1 MDKKTAAIL
10 LASLLERIERDHAI
24 GAASSHE
31 RQALRLAVQAL
42 GGGDAP
48 AVATEPVHVPSAPA
62 PVVAESLGTPS
73 EPARIDLVLASVQ
86 REQQTPPD
94 VLMCLDFGTAMSK
107 AFASVFPD
115 QQLDLA
121 LGVAAGREGYALPS
135 SVFIADDGKAYFGFE
150 AIEMSQGLESS
161 GRERLD
167 SIKGWISLQQE
178 GSLDGEGNVLTKA
191 MNPSGVKLTQGD
203 LLRIYLAYFTDMAE
217 LALMPHVGESRYVKR
232 RYARPCWPD
241 SKAQWG
247 NQLMRRM
254 LAEAQ
259 VLADTFSGRWTGGIR
274 VAELKAAVEQIKK
287 LDQRPDYLIDEGV
300 PEPVAVAAG
309 AIADSE
315 NLRDA
320 FMVVDVGAGTTD
332 FGLFISTRKSD
343 ADEPRVFQNS
353 MSIQGLMQAGD
364 KVDGLL
370 RGFIAQKESIDPSD
384 NSGKLIL
391 ADLSRRI
398 RSLKEV
404 LFKTGELEYTLS
416 DDTVGRIR
424 LEDFLADG
432 KVIRFGQAVE
442 DGFKKA
448 LGAVDES
455 WLRWL
460 AMDGVRLHVVVTGG
474 SSPLPM
480 MQALGKGPIEVKG
493 HRIMRQSIDPKPYW
507 MEDMPDEL
515 LTVYPQLAVA
525 IGGAAEVM
533 PETNDAPLVFGGGVR
548 ATSYVAGKLHVG
560 GK

>member
-10 LASLLERIERDHAI
+10 LASLLERIERDQAI

-42 GGGDAP
+42 GGEDSPVSLSPPVHLPTAPTPIVADAP
-48 AVATEPVHVPSAPA
+48 TESPCIA
-62 PVVAESLGTPS
+62 
-73 EPARIDLVLASVQ
+73 LVLSSIQ
-86 REQQTPPD
+86 REERTAPD
-94 VLMCLDFGTAMSK
+94 ALMCLDFGTAMSK
-107 AFASVFPD
+107 AFASIFPD
-115 QQLDLA
+115 QHLDLA
-121 LGVAAGREGYALPS
+121 LGLAAGKEGYALPS
-135 SVFIADDGKAYFGFE
+135 SVFIADDYKAYFGFE
-150 AIEMSQGLESS
+150 AIEMSQGLENS

-178 GSLDGEGNVLTKA
+178 GSLDGDANVLSKA

-203 LLRIYLAYFTDMAE
+203 LLRIYLAYFTDVAE
-217 LALMPHVGESRYVKR
+217 HALKEHVAEPRYVKR

-247 NQLMRRM
+247 NSLMRRM

-259 VLADTFSGRWTGGIR
+259 VLADTFSGRWAGGIN
-274 VAELKAAVEQIKK
+274 VAELKVAVEQVKK
-287 LDQRPDYLIDEGV
+287 LEKRPDYLIDEGV

-315 NLRDA
+315 NMRDA

-332 FGLFISTRKSD
+332 FGLFISTRKSEE
-343 ADEPRVFQNS
+343 DEPRVFQNS
-353 MSIQGLMQAGD
+353 KSIQGLMQAGD

-370 RGFIAQKESIDPSD
+370 RGFIAHKESIDPSD

-404 LFKTGELEYTLS
+404 LFKTGTLEYTLS
-416 DDTVGRIR
+416 DDTVGKIM
-424 LEDFLADG
+424 LEDFLADP

-448 LGAVDES
+448 LGAIDES

-460 AMDGVRLHVVVTGG
+460 AMDGVRLHVVLTGG

-480 MQALGKGPIEVKG
+480 MQALGNGLIEVNG
-493 HRIMRQSIDPKPYW
+493 HRIMRQSVDPSPGW
-507 MEDMPDEL
+507 MDDMPDEL

-525 IGGAAEVM
+525 IGGAAETM

-548 ATSYVAGKLHVG
+548 APSYVAGNIHVG

>member
-1 MDKKTAAIL
+1 MDKKTAAVL
-10 LASLLERIERDHAI
+10 LASLLERIERDQAV
-24 GAASSHE
+24 GAASSQE

-42 GGGDAP
+42 GGED
-48 AVATEPVHVPSAPA
+48 VPSVSPPPA
-62 PVVAESLGTPS
+62 PPIVVAPPV
-73 EPARIDLVLASVQ
+73 EPPRIDLVLSSIE
-86 REQQTPPD
+86 REEKTTPD

-107 AFASVFPD
+107 AFASVFPN
-115 QQLDLA
+115 QHLDLA
-121 LGVAAGREGYALPS
+121 LGAAAGREGYALPS
-135 SVFIADDGKAYFGFE
+135 SIFIADDRKAYFGFE

-167 SIKGWISLQQE
+167 SIKSWISLQQE
-178 GSLDGEGNVLTKA
+178 GSLDGDAYILPKE
-191 MNPSGVKLTQGD
+191 MNPSDIKLTQGD
-203 LLRIYLAYFTDMAE
+203 LLRIYLAYFTDVAAQALKDHVAE
-217 LALMPHVGESRYVKR
+217 PRYVKR

-247 NQLMRRM
+247 TSLMRRT

-259 VLADTFSGRWTGGIR
+259 VLADTFSGRWTGGIN
-274 VAELKAAVEQIKK
+274 VAELKAAIEQIKK
-287 LDQRPDYLIDEGV
+287 LDKRPDYLIDEGV

-332 FGLFISTRKSD
+332 FGLFVSTKRP
-343 ADEPRVFQNS
+343 DEDEHRVFQNS
-353 MSIQGLMQAGD
+353 KSIQGLRMAGD
-364 KVDGLL
+364 TVDRLL
-370 RGFIAQKESIDPSD
+370 RGFIAEKESVDSSD

-404 LFKTGELEYTLS
+404 LFKTGSLEYTLS
-416 DDTVGRIR
+416 DDTVGKIM
-424 LEDFLADG
+424 LEDFLADP

-460 AMDGVRLHVVVTGG
+460 AMDGVRLRVVLTGG

-480 MQALGKGPIEVKG
+480 MQSLGKGVIEVNG
-493 HRIMRQSIDPKPYW
+493 HRIVRQSVDPSPSW
-507 MEDMPDEL
+507 MGDMPDEL

-525 IGGAAEVM
+525 IGGAAETM
-533 PETNDAPLVFGGGVR
+533 PETHDAPLVFGGGVR
-548 ATSYVAGKLHVG
+548 AASYVAGNIHVG